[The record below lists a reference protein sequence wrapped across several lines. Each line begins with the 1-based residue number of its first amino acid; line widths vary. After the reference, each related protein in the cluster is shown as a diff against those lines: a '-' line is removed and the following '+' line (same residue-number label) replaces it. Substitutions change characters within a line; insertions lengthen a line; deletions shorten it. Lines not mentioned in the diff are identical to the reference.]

1 MCACLEAL
9 FWELEARRRDL
20 GIRQARQRVE
30 NFSRQVE
37 LWGEEAAVRSG
48 QGRRRP
54 GVASGAFLLTA
65 LVC

>member
-1 MCACLEAL
+1 MCMCACLEAL

-37 LWGEEAAVRSG
+37 LWGGEKRQPLG
-48 QGRRRP
+48 QARADAGL
-54 GVASGAFLLTA
+54 G
-65 LVC
+65 